1 MNESEEAARLHWTPT
16 DPHGFV
22 VSDDALTV
30 RDDSPTVRVGVSSIR
45 DDSPMVGDGVS
56 SARDDYEL
64 PAPVRAADG
73 PALTQSPVPAL
84 GAPAHSG
91 PKAPSYPPVPQGLPA
106 VTGDLA
112 AAVLPDIV
120 LDGAA
125 YPGVSVRAASV
136 RGDSHRYAGEPR
148 QDALCV
154 TRIGGD
160 EHGGELL
167 MLAVADGVGSAPRS
181 HVGSNEACRLAAR
194 YLDRS
199 ASLHEA
205 IRTGDAERFRRTADD
220 VVRQIGNLLGD
231 LALQH
236 GERPDAFATTLR
248 ILLVPLDPRV
258 RTRGFLAVGDG
269 GTALLRRG
277 YWHLDVVGDADG
289 DKDSDV
295 IDTRTAALPRARSAV
310 THLLQAHA
318 GDVLVLSTDGLSS
331 PLAGDA
337 GMREFLAEAWNGD
350 EVPAPADFLWQF
362 QYRVKSY
369 DDDRTAVVLWEH
381 GEAR

>member
-22 VSDDALTV
+22 VSDDSPPV
-30 RDDSPTVRVGVSSIR
+30 RDDSPSVR
-45 DDSPMVGDGVS
+45 DDSPSVP
-56 SARDDYEL
+56 DDYEL
-64 PAPVRAADG
+64 PAPVQGAGG
-73 PALTQSPVPAL
+73 PARTASPVPAL

-125 YPGVSVRAASV
+125 YPGLSVRAASV

-154 TRIGGD
+154 TCIGGD
-160 EHGGELL
+160 EQGGELL

-194 YLDRS
+194 YLDHS
-199 ASLHEA
+199 TSLHES
-205 IRTGDAERFRRTADD
+205 IRTGDAERFQRTADA

-236 GERPDAFATTLR
+236 SERPDAFATTLR
-248 ILLVPLDPRV
+248 ILLVPLDPRI

-289 DKDSDV
+289 DQDSDV

-310 THLLQAHA
+310 TRLLHAHA
-318 GDVLVLSTDGLSS
+318 GDVLVLGTDGLSS
-331 PLAGDA
+331 PLAGDS
-337 GMREFLAEAWNGD
+337 GMRDFLAAAWNGD

-381 GEAR
+381 GEAQ

>member
-1 MNESEEAARLHWTPT
+1 MNESEEAGRPRWAAT

-22 VSDDALTV
+22 VSDGAPAV
-30 RDDSPTVRVGVSSIR
+30 
-45 DDSPMVGDGVS
+45 
-56 SARDDYEL
+56 RDDYEL
-64 PAPVRAADG
+64 PAPVRDAYEERAPVRDGYEAPVRVQDVDG
-73 PALTQSPVPAL
+73 PDLPAVAAL

-106 VTGDLA
+106 VAGDLA

-125 YPGVSVRAASV
+125 YPGVTVRAASV

-160 EHGGELL
+160 EQGGELL

-199 ASLHEA
+199 TSLHEA
-205 IRTGDAERFRRTADD
+205 IRTADAEGFQRAADN

-236 GERPDAFATTLR
+236 DERPDALATTLR
-248 ILLVPLDPRV
+248 ILLVPLDPRI

-269 GTALLRRG
+269 GAALLRRG
-277 YWHLDVVGDADG
+277 FWHLDFMGDADG
-289 DKDSDV
+289 GKDGDV
-295 IDTRTAALPRARSAV
+295 IDTRTAALPRARTAV
-310 THLLQAHA
+310 TRLIHPAQP
-318 GDVLVLSTDGLSS
+318 GDVIVLSTDGLSS

-337 GMREFLAEAWNGD
+337 GMRDFLKEAWTGA

-381 GEAR
+381 EEAQ

>member
-22 VSDDALTV
+22 VSDGAPPVRDDSSPV
-30 RDDSPTVRVGVSSIR
+30 RDDSP
-45 DDSPMVGDGVS
+45 
-56 SARDDYEL
+56 SARDDHEL
-64 PAPVRAADG
+64 PAPVQGAVG
-73 PALTQSPVPAL
+73 PALTAAPAPAL

-125 YPGVSVRAASV
+125 YPGLSVRAASV

-154 TRIGGD
+154 TRIGGG
-160 EHGGELL
+160 EQGGELL

-194 YLDRS
+194 YLDHS
-199 ASLHEA
+199 TSLHES
-205 IRTGDAERFRRTADD
+205 IRTGDAERFQRTADA

-236 GERPDAFATTLR
+236 SERPDAFATTLR
-248 ILLVPLDPRV
+248 ILLVPLDPRI

-277 YWHLDVVGDADG
+277 YWHLDVVGDAG

-310 THLLQAHA
+310 TRLLHAHA

-331 PLAGDA
+331 PLAGDS
-337 GMREFLAEAWNGD
+337 GMRDFLAGAWNGD

-381 GEAR
+381 GEAQ